1 MHNISGSIAIDLLK
15 NKAILIYGILLAA
28 LGWGMFLVER
38 QPEKT
43 VLALLQITLIVV
55 PLMTSI
61 FATIYYYNSA
71 EFIQLLLIQPVR
83 RRRIIWGIFVG
94 LAGGFIL
101 SFLLGIG
108 LPLWLFYPTAA
119 SFHLFISGILLSVI
133 FTGLALLVST
143 HQQDKAR
150 SIGIVLLLW
159 IFFVFIF
166 DGVLLWVMYQLA
178 AYPIEQSILAATFLN
193 PVSIARILVV
203 MQTEAAALLGL
214 SGAVFQDFFGSTK
227 GSAMAVFA
235 LIIWGIVPYFFV
247 RKRFLKR
254 DF

>member
-1 MHNISGSIAIDLLK
+1 MYSISLSIVNDLLK
-15 NKAILIYGILLAA
+15 NKAILLYGILLAA
-28 LGWGMFLVER
+28 LGWGMFLIES

-43 VLALLQITLIVV
+43 ILALLQITLIVV
-55 PLMTSI
+55 PLMTGI

-71 EFIQLLLIQPVR
+71 EFIQLLLIQPVGR
-83 RRRIIWGIFVG
+83 SHIIWGIFVG
-94 LAGGFIL
+94 LTSGFIL
-101 SFLLGIG
+101 SFFLGIG
-108 LPLWLFYPTAA
+108 LPLWIFYPMTA
-119 SFHLFISGILLSVI
+119 SFYLCISGILLSII

-166 DGVLLWVMYQLA
+166 DGLLLWVVYQLA
-178 AYPIEQSILAATFLN
+178 SYPIEQSILATTFLN
-193 PVSIARILVV
+193 PVSLARILVV

-214 SGAVFQDFFGSTK
+214 SGAVFQDFFGSIK
-227 GSAMAVFA
+227 GSILAIFA
-235 LIIWGIVPYFFV
+235 LVIWGSAPYLFIR
-247 RKRFLKR
+247 RKFLKR

>member
-1 MHNISGSIAIDLLK
+1 MYNVSRSIASDLLK
-15 NKAILIYGILLAA
+15 NKAILIYGLLLAV
-28 LGWGMFLVER
+28 LGWGMFLVES

-43 VLALLQITLIVV
+43 ILALLQITLIVV

-83 RRRIIWGIFVG
+83 RSRIIWGIFVG
-94 LAGGFIL
+94 LTGGFIL
-101 SFLLGIG
+101 SFLFGIG
-108 LPLWLFYPTAA
+108 LPLLLVYPMKA
-119 SFHLFISGILLSVI
+119 SFYLCISGILLSVI
-133 FTGLALLVST
+133 FTGLALWVST

-166 DGVLLWVMYQLA
+166 DGILLWVMYQLA
-178 AYPIEQSILAATFLN
+178 AYPIEQSILAVTFLN

-214 SGAVFQDFFGSTK
+214 SGAVFQDFFGSTR
-227 GSAMAVFA
+227 GSTMAVLT
-235 LIIWGIVPYFFV
+235 LIVWGGVPYFFI

>member
-15 NKAILIYGILLAA
+15 NKAILIYGILLAV
-28 LGWGMFLVER
+28 LGWGMFLVES

-43 VLALLQITLIVV
+43 ILALLQITLIVV
-55 PLMTSI
+55 PLMSSI

-71 EFIQLLLIQPVR
+71 EFIQLLLVQPVR
-83 RRRIIWGIFVG
+83 RSQIIWGIFTG
-94 LAGGFIL
+94 LASGFIL
-101 SFLLGIG
+101 SFLLGVG
-108 LPLWLFYPTAA
+108 LPLLLFYPTPA
-119 SFHLFISGILLSVI
+119 SLYLCVSGLLLSVI
-133 FTGLALLVST
+133 FTGLALWVST

-150 SIGIVLLLW
+150 SVGIVLLLW
-159 IFFVFIF
+159 LFFTFIF
-166 DGVLLWVMYQLA
+166 DGILLWATYQLA

-214 SGAVFQDFFGSTK
+214 SGAVFQDFFGSLQ
-227 GSAMAVFA
+227 GSVLAITA
-235 LIIWGIVPYFFV
+235 LAIWGAAPYFFIR
-247 RKRFLKR
+247 RKFLKR

>member
-1 MHNISGSIAIDLLK
+1 MYNVSRSIASDLLK
-15 NKAILIYGILLAA
+15 NKAILIYGLLLAV
-28 LGWGMFLVER
+28 LGWGMFLVES

-43 VLALLQITLIVV
+43 ILALLQITLIVV

-83 RRRIIWGIFVG
+83 RSRIIWGIFVG
-94 LAGGFIL
+94 LTGGFIL
-101 SFLLGIG
+101 SFLFGIG
-108 LPLWLFYPTAA
+108 LPLLLFYPMKA
-119 SFHLFISGILLSVI
+119 SFYLCISGILLSVI
-133 FTGLALLVST
+133 FTGLALWVST

-166 DGVLLWVMYQLA
+166 DGILLWVMYQLA
-178 AYPIEQSILAATFLN
+178 AYPIKQSILAVTFLN

-214 SGAVFQDFFGSTK
+214 SGAVFQDFFGSTR
-227 GSAMAVFA
+227 GSTMAVLT
-235 LIIWGIVPYFFV
+235 LIVWGGVPYFFI